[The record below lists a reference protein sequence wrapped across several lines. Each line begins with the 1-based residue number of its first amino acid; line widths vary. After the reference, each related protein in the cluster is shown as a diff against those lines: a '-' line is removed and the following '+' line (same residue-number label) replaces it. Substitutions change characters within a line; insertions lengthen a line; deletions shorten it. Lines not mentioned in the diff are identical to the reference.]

1 MLKRIV
7 AVLALVSLGAC
18 IHKVSSSSVQPE
30 TTLKVQNA
38 AFSDMT
44 IYLIRGLATSRL
56 GTAYGNRTTV
66 LKIPSSVLFG
76 PTSLR
81 FQARPI
87 AGARQPVTEEIT
99 VTAGDE
105 VTMIIP
111 PG

>member
-1 MLKRIV
+1 MLRRIV

-30 TTLKVQNA
+30 TTLKVQND

-44 IYLIRGLATSRL
+44 IYLIHGLEINRL
-56 GTAYGNRTTV
+56 GTANGNRTTT
-66 LKIPSSVLFG
+66 LKIPSSAMFG
-76 PTSLR
+76 STSLR

-87 AGARQPVTEEIT
+87 AGTRQPVTEEIT
-99 VTAGDE
+99 VSPGDE